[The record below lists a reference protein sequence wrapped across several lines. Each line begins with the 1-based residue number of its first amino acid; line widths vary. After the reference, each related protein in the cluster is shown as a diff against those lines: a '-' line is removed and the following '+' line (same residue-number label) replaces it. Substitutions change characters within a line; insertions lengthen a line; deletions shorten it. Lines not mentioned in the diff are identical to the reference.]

1 MADSYLGMPGN
12 HSGKIFDKELELA
25 ASDSS
30 VATTGSDPVLIGSG
44 LVDADLVIDITT
56 PAAAATTV
64 TLQFATDAAFT
75 AAVAGPSVSIAKD
88 QSGRIIMPF
97 RNDPAGTPLAY
108 ARIVPSAAATLGA
121 FIAKR

>member
-30 VATTGSDPVLIGSG
+30 VATTGSDPILIGDG
-44 LVDADLVIDITT
+44 LVDADLVIDVNT
-56 PAAAATTV
+56 PAAAAVTV
-64 TLQFATDAAFT
+64 TLQFSADKAFT
-75 AAVAGPSVSIAKD
+75 TPVAGSSVAIAKD
-88 QSGRIIMPF
+88 QSGRIIAPF
-97 RNDPAGTPLAY
+97 RNDPAGVPLPY
-108 ARIVPSAAATLGA
+108 VRIMPSAAATLGA